1 MNANQK
7 HTSSSIRACILGLC
21 ALLAHFDLLAQPIP
35 SRAASGQDQI
45 YYHYFKELRPLRLDT
60 ERVAILQARTA
71 AAEGL
76 GQALSR
82 FGLAPQ
88 ENHALPIAGWSLA
101 GTPAAS
107 HSEAATRDLVSRMS
121 GDRAFEFVAP
131 VLAGDDG
138 GPNIVTPDL
147 LVGFE
152 PSVTEQRAE
161 AILAELNAG
170 EIIQRRFGNMNGAYH
185 LRTRLKSGLDVLALA
200 NKLAERSEVRFAEPD
215 VIFTGHGDLIPNDP
229 GFTNLWGMQNTAQF
243 GGTLGLDMKGPQA
256 WDITT
261 GSSNII
267 VVILDVGVQTNHPDI
282 NQIPGTNFTS
292 EASSDGGPVNACDNH
307 GTTVAGCVSAAIN
320 NSLGTVGIAPGCR
333 CTSARAFIAN
343 NSCDNSFTSQSSWT
357 VNALAWAQSI
367 GARVSNNSNNYG
379 LGIQSSAIAAE
390 YSFTRGMG
398 MVHFAAAGND
408 GTNSIVYPASL
419 PGVNAVAALNV
430 GGALASFSNHGT
442 GLAFS
447 APGQHIYT
455 TDRTGV
461 NGYDS
466 GDYVFQ
472 NGTSLA
478 SPYAAGVAALV
489 LSINPSLSATNAEQ
503 IMQQSSVDLG

>member
-1 MNANQK
+1 MKTRNRNQPMRTK
-7 HTSSSIRACILGLC
+7 FPSISLVVAGCLAFYCARSATLGAATSG
-21 ALLAHFDLLAQPIP
+21 
-35 SRAASGQDQI
+35 AAAGQDQL
-45 YYHYFKELRPLRLDT
+45 YYHYFKERRAVKLDT
-60 ERVAILQARTA
+60 ERVAILQTRAA

-76 GQALSR
+76 GQAVSR
-82 FGLAPQ
+82 FGLAPEKTQ
-88 ENHALPIAGWSLA
+88 GLPIAGWSLA
-101 GTPAAS
+101 GTPAAN
-107 HSEAATRDLVSRMS
+107 HTEPATRDLVSRMS
-121 GDRAFEFVAP
+121 GDIAFEFVAP
-131 VLAGDDG
+131 VIAGDSG

-170 EIIQRRFGNMNGAYH
+170 DIIQRRFGNMKGAYH
-185 LRTRLKSGLDVLALA
+185 LRTRLKNGFDVLDVA
-200 NKLAERSEVRFAEPD
+200 NKLAERPEVRFAEPD
-215 VIFTGHGDLIPNDP
+215 IIFTGQGDLIPNDP

-292 EASSDGGPVNACDNH
+292 DASFDGGPVNACDNH
-307 GTTVAGCVSAAIN
+307 GTAVAGCVSAAIN

-333 CTSARAFIAN
+333 CASARAFIAN

-367 GARVSNNSNNYG
+367 GERVSNNSNNYG

-390 YSFTRGMG
+390 YSF
-398 MVHFAAAGND
+398 
-408 GTNSIVYPASL
+408 
-419 PGVNAVAALNV
+419 
-430 GGALASFSNHGT
+430 
-442 GLAFS
+442 
-447 APGQHIYT
+447 
-455 TDRTGV
+455 
-461 NGYDS
+461 
-466 GDYVFQ
+466 
-472 NGTSLA
+472 
-478 SPYAAGVAALV
+478 
-489 LSINPSLSATNAEQ
+489 
-503 IMQQSSVDLG
+503 